1 MRCASL
7 KKTVAVCLIF
17 GLQFVIIINKA
28 NILGGLNDKLVK
40 SINHSF
46 FWRIAHMS
54 EANVGVNEQ
63 TQQKKKIIFSGV
75 QPSGKITIGNYI
87 GAIKNWVTLQN
98 DYDCVF
104 CVVDMHAITVAQ
116 EPAKLRANTMEL
128 LALYLA
134 CGINPD
140 TSTVFLQS
148 HVPQHAELAW
158 VLNTVT
164 YIGELN
170 RMTQF
175 KDKCARHADNLNM
188 GLMDYPVL
196 MASDILLYQAD
207 LVPVGA
213 DQKQHLELTRDIAM
227 RFNSRYSPTF
237 VVPDAYISKTGA
249 RIMSLQDATV
259 KMSKSDENENAYVA
273 MSDSADDIR
282 RKFKRAVTDSD
293 TVVRYGEDKPEISN
307 LLNIYCAFAGCT
319 LQEAQK
325 EFEGKGYGEFKPRI
339 ADAVIAV
346 LQPVQQ
352 EQKRLLADKAYL
364 NQILKEGAAKAEY
377 RAQKTLAKV
386 YKKIG
391 FVPKI

>member
-17 GLQFVIIINKA
+17 GSQFVIIINKA

-249 RIMSLQDATV
+249 RIMSLQDATC

>member
-1 MRCASL
+1 
-7 KKTVAVCLIF
+7 
-17 GLQFVIIINKA
+17 
-28 NILGGLNDKLVK
+28 
-40 SINHSF
+40 
-46 FWRIAHMS
+46 MS

-116 EPAKLRANTMEL
+116 EPAQLRANTMEL

-249 RIMSLQDATV
+249 RIMSLQDATC

>member
-1 MRCASL
+1 
-7 KKTVAVCLIF
+7 
-17 GLQFVIIINKA
+17 
-28 NILGGLNDKLVK
+28 
-40 SINHSF
+40 
-46 FWRIAHMS
+46 
-54 EANVGVNEQ
+54 
-63 TQQKKKIIFSGV
+63 
-75 QPSGKITIGNYI
+75 
-87 GAIKNWVTLQN
+87 
-98 DYDCVF
+98 
-104 CVVDMHAITVAQ
+104 
-116 EPAKLRANTMEL
+116 
-128 LALYLA
+128 
-134 CGINPD
+134 
-140 TSTVFLQS
+140 
-148 HVPQHAELAW
+148 
-158 VLNTVT
+158 
-164 YIGELN
+164 
-170 RMTQF
+170 MTQF

-213 DQKQHLELTRDIAM
+213 DQKQHLERPRDSAM

-249 RIMSLQDATV
+249 RIMSLQDATC

>member
-17 GLQFVIIINKA
+17 GSQFVIIINKA

>member
-17 GLQFVIIINKA
+17 GSQFVIIINKA

-273 MSDSADDIR
+273 MSDSVDDIR

>member
-1 MRCASL
+1 M
-7 KKTVAVCLIF
+7 IF
-17 GLQFVIIINKA
+17 GSQFVIIINKA

-249 RIMSLQDATV
+249 RIMSLQNATV

-377 RAQKTLAKV
+377 RAQKTHAKL